1 MHFRRCN
8 FVSTIKSITLI
19 RRFSFF
25 LVLFPSILLAQKNE
39 FGVGVG
45 AFNYAGDLMRGYHIE
60 NAKPGLV
67 AYYKRNLDNIFSAR
81 GSLTGGWLSG
91 TDENPIDPFAAQ
103 RAGSFHSGLIEAAAM
118 MEYNFL
124 DFKAEHV
131 RVRWSP
137 YMFVGLGT
145 FVFFGGDQDLQG
157 SSRVQMA
164 LPFGGG
170 IKYAVNPNIILNLE
184 VGIRKL
190 FFDTIDGYSDGDITN
205 KNYQYGNKYD
215 TDWYNFVGISI
226 SYIFWDIP
234 CPYDFY

>member
-1 MHFRRCN
+1 MQFRRYM
-8 FVSTIKSITLI
+8 FVSTHKSNSLI
-19 RRFSFF
+19 YRFSIIII
-25 LVLFPSILLAQKNE
+25 LLPSILLAQKNE
-39 FGVGVG
+39 FGLGVG

-81 GSLTGGWLSG
+81 GSITGGLLSG
-91 TDENPIDPFAAQ
+91 TDEKPIDPFAVN
-103 RAGSFHSGLIEAAAM
+103 RAGSFQSGLVEAAAM

-124 DFKAEHV
+124 DFKAENAGI
-131 RVRWSP
+131 RWSP
-137 YMFVGLGT
+137 YMFVGFGG
-145 FVFFGGDQDLQG
+145 FIFFGGDQDLQG
-157 SSRVQMA
+157 NGRIQLS

-170 IKYAVNPNIILNLE
+170 IKYALNPYVVLNLE

-190 FFDTIDGYSDGDITN
+190 FFDRIDGFSDGDITN